1 MTAIEIIL
9 AIVAVLGLALAYQ
22 AHHNG
27 LSISAEAKADIATA
41 KADATGLVH
50 DIELRVVALET
61 KVGLVKAAPPTP
73 APAPAPAAPTTPA
86 VGG

>member
-1 MTAIEIIL
+1 MTIIEVVL
-9 AIVAVLGLALAYQ
+9 LIVAILGVLLAYQ

-41 KADATGLVH
+41 KADATSLVH

-73 APAPAPAAPTTPA
+73 APAPAPAAPTPPA